1 MAFVRRN
8 RPWGCGTGE
17 GGCESS
23 DSTHSVHD
31 RRALRQFT
39 RGFTVSSDAN
49 LSPSFFPFS
58 PLPFIRSPS
67 SILLPLPSSFT
78 PLYIQRCFNVGRFS
92 RDLFFSPF
100 SFFFFFFS
108 PPPSFSN
115 CIHESGL
122 LEKLSNC
129 LGNYFQKFPCE
140 GRRRSL
146 SLPPCLCLSVF
157 TFEKSYLVEGMK
169 RFVHAMR
176 RHRYAH
182 SRHPYFSRITTNRRR
197 YLGYP
202 RRCFDDDTK
211 KFASG

>member
-8 RPWGCGTGE
+8 RPWGCGAGE

-92 RDLFFSPF
+92 RDLFFSSF
-100 SFFFFFFS
+100 SFFFFFS
-108 PPPSFSN
+108 PSY
-115 CIHESGL
+115 L
-122 LEKLSNC
+122 LELHSREIIFKNFRVKL
-129 LGNYFQKFPCE
+129 GE
-140 GRRRSL
+140 GPSLFHPVSVSL
-146 SLPPCLCLSVF
+146 SLRS
-157 TFEKSYLVEGMK
+157 
-169 RFVHAMR
+169 R
-176 RHRYAH
+176 RV
-182 SRHPYFSRITTNRRR
+182 I
-197 YLGYP
+197 
-202 RRCFDDDTK
+202 
-211 KFASG
+211 

>member
-78 PLYIQRCFNVGRFS
+78 PFYIQRCFNVGRFS

-100 SFFFFFFS
+100 SFFFFFFHS
-108 PPPSFSN
+108 LLPSRIAFTRAGCWRNYRTVSEIIFKN
-115 CIHESGL
+115 FRVKLGEGPSL
-122 LEKLSNC
+122 LHPVSV
-129 LGNYFQKFPCE
+129 
-140 GRRRSL
+140 SL
-146 SLPPCLCLSVF
+146 SLRS
-157 TFEKSYLVEGMK
+157 
-169 RFVHAMR
+169 R
-176 RHRYAH
+176 RV
-182 SRHPYFSRITTNRRR
+182 I
-197 YLGYP
+197 
-202 RRCFDDDTK
+202 
-211 KFASG
+211 

>member
-92 RDLFFSPF
+92 RDLFFSSF
-100 SFFFFFFS
+100 SFFFFFF
-108 PPPSFSN
+108 PLLPSRIAFTRD
-115 CIHESGL
+115 
-122 LEKLSNC
+122 
-129 LGNYFQKFPCE
+129 YFQKFSCE